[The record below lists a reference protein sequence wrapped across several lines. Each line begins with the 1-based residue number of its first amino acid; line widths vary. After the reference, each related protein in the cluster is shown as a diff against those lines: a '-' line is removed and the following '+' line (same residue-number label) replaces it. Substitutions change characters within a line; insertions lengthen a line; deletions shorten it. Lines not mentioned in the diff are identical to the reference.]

1 MNGILSHVLTSI
13 SNPISVILSQFLGVR
28 ENDKLT
34 TNGELIELRL
44 VIFQIEGKLPIISR
58 EDDKVKVNVSKHG
71 IKVIDMKGQVG
82 LL

>member
-1 MNGILSHVLTSI
+1 MKGILSHVLTSI
-13 SNPISVILSQFLGVR
+13 SNPINVILSRFLG
-28 ENDKLT
+28 EWANDKLT
-34 TNGELIELRL
+34 SNGELIELRL
-44 VIFQIEGKLPIISR
+44 VMFQIEGKLPIISR